1 MARQEQNIIE
11 LRKVSKVYE
20 GPIDT
25 PVLFDIDLEII
36 KGSLN
41 SIIGQSGSGKST
53 LLNMLGNLDYPTT
66 GEVLVNNQFSHNMKP
81 EELAILRNNTMGFV
95 FQFHYLLPEYSVI
108 ENVLMPK
115 NIQRKGKIT
124 QEDRQKARELLELV
138 GLADK
143 MDSQSGKISGGQQ
156 QRTAIARALMNEPE
170 VVLADEPTG
179 NLDSDTSRE
188 IHKLF
193 CKINLEHKTTFI
205 VVTHDERIAQ
215 QTNRIIEL
223 KDGRI
228 ISDKINSSGV
238 CPN

>member
-1 MARQEQNIIE
+1 
-11 LRKVSKVYE
+11 
-20 GPIDT
+20 
-25 PVLFDIDLEII
+25 VLFDIDLEIV

-41 SIIGQSGSGKST
+41 AIIGQSGSGKST
-53 LLNMLGNLDYPTT
+53 LLNMLGNLDYPTK

-81 EELAILRNNTMGFV
+81 KKLALLRNDTMGFV

-115 NIQRKGKIT
+115 NIQKKGKISK
-124 QEDRQKARELLELV
+124 EDKQRARELLELV
-138 GLADK
+138 GLVDK
-143 MDSQSGKISGGQQ
+143 MDSPSGKISGGQQ

-179 NLDSDTSRE
+179 NLDSDTSKE

-193 CKINLEHKTTFI
+193 CKINYEHETTFI
-205 VVTHDERIAQ
+205 IVTHDDRIAQ

-223 KDGRI
+223 NDGRI
-228 ISDKINSSGV
+228 ISDTINSNGASL
-238 CPN
+238 N